1 MDKVKKEISIVIP
14 SRGRPEKLL
23 EMMNSVIDCASS
35 PELIEFV
42 LYLDNDETSDYE
54 MFYKRAVIIKDDRA
68 HMGKMFSA
76 CILKSSGKTI
86 VICNDD
92 VIVSTNKWDDII
104 YENLKSYDDNIFLMY
119 PNDLNKGSALC
130 TFPIFSKEL
139 FLKFPG
145 ILPGDLTLI
154 DLHLRDLFFQL
165 KGLGINRIKYLNNV
179 VFEHLHYTL
188 GKSSLDETYSSRH
201 RFENDDLFILYAD
214 LRLKLSGQILT
225 YINNKIKP
233 EKILSSKGMEKKIT
247 TMRFFKDSFLMFW
260 SSSAPLIYRFKLLL
274 YMVAR
279 RIYSVFIYRFNKPY

>member
-42 LYLDNDETSDYE
+42 LYLDDDEASDYE
-54 MFYKRAVIIKDDRA
+54 MFYKRAVIVKGVRTN
-68 HMGKMFSA
+68 MGKMFSA

-145 ILPGDLTLI
+145 ILPGDLTLV

-188 GKSSLDETYSSRH
+188 GKSSLDETYASRH
-201 RFENDDLFILYAD
+201 RFEN
-214 LRLKLSGQILT
+214 
-225 YINNKIKP
+225 
-233 EKILSSKGMEKKIT
+233 
-247 TMRFFKDSFLMFW
+247 
-260 SSSAPLIYRFKLLL
+260 
-274 YMVAR
+274 
-279 RIYSVFIYRFNKPY
+279 

>member
-23 EMMNSVIDCASS
+23 EMMNSVINCASS

-42 LYLDNDETSDYE
+42 LYLDDDEASDYE
-54 MFYKRAVIIKDDRA
+54 MFYKRAVIIKGERT
-68 HMGKMFSA
+68 HMGKMFRA

-145 ILPGDLTLI
+145 TLPEDLTLI

-165 KGLGINRIKYLNNV
+165 KGLGINRIKYLDNV

-214 LRLKLSGQILT
+214 LRFKLSSQIFIV
-225 YINNKIKP
+225 INNKIIPK
-233 EKILSSKGMEKKIT
+233 KILSSKVMESKMT
-247 TMRFFKDSFLMFW
+247 SVRFFKECLLMFW
-260 SSSAPLIYRFKLLL
+260 FSSAPLLYRFKLLL
-274 YMVAR
+274 YMLTR
-279 RIYSVFIYRFNKPY
+279 RTYSILIYRFKLP

>member
-54 MFYKRAVIIKDDRA
+54 MFYKRAVIIKGDRA

-165 KGLGINRIKYLNNV
+165 KGLGINRIKYLNN
-179 VFEHLHYTL
+179 
-188 GKSSLDETYSSRH
+188 
-201 RFENDDLFILYAD
+201 DLFILYAD
-214 LRLKLSGQILT
+214 LRFKLSSQIFIE
-225 YINNKIKP
+225 INNKIISK
-233 EKILSSKGMEKKIT
+233 KILSSKVMESKMT
-247 TMRFFKDSFLMFW
+247 SVRFFKECLLMFW
-260 SSSAPLIYRFKLLL
+260 FSSAPLLYRFKLLL

-279 RIYSVFIYRFNKPY
+279 RTYSIFIYRFKSS

>member
-23 EMMNSVIDCASS
+23 EMMNSVINCASS

-42 LYLDNDETSDYE
+42 LYLDDDEASDYE
-54 MFYKRAVIIKDDRA
+54 MFYKRAVIIKGERT
-68 HMGKMFSA
+68 HMGKMFRA

-145 ILPGDLTLI
+145 TLPEDLTLI

-165 KGLGINRIKYLNNV
+165 KGLGINRIKYLDNV

-188 GKSSLDETYSSRH
+188 GKSSLDQTYSSRH

-214 LRLKLSGQILT
+214 LRFKLSSQIFIV
-225 YINNKIKP
+225 INNKIIPK
-233 EKILSSKGMEKKIT
+233 KILSSKVMESKMT
-247 TMRFFKDSFLMFW
+247 SVRFFKECLLMFW
-260 SSSAPLIYRFKLLL
+260 FSSAPLLYRFKLLL
-274 YMVAR
+274 YMVTR
-279 RIYSVFIYRFNKPY
+279 RAYSILIYRFKLP